1 LPLATHSPPR
11 ALFPS
16 VVSRYSSF
24 VSACPHPYRLDLY
37 PSVVSRYSSFVPG
50 HALTACS
57 SVVSRYSSF
66 VNANEN
72 AFRSAL
78 QNPPDQ
84 SLGRTQIFT
93 VMDLVNNLGNAT
105 SQVMA
110 PTTIAADVFIAII
123 TITTSTTST
132 MTTHH
137 HCHRCVWVSHTRAR
151 YSLHQ
156 HHHHVHDVDDDTHH
170 HCRRC
175 VWVSHT
181 RTRYSLQTAPSPRC
195 TLSTITTHHHHCNSV
210 SWS

>member
-1 LPLATHSPPR
+1 
-11 ALFPS
+11 
-16 VVSRYSSF
+16 
-24 VSACPHPYRLDLY
+24 
-37 PSVVSRYSSFVPG
+37 
-50 HALTACS
+50 
-57 SVVSRYSSF
+57 VSRYSSF

-123 TITTSTTST
+123 TITTI
-132 MTTHH
+132 HA
-137 HCHRCVWVSHTRAR
+137 VDDD
-151 YSLHQ
+151 
-156 HHHHVHDVDDDTHH
+156 HHHHH
-170 HCRRC
+170 R
-175 VWVSHT
+175 
-181 RTRYSLQTAPSPRC
+181 
-195 TLSTITTHHHHCNSV
+195 NSV